1 MVRDVRIF
9 RIFEGTNEVNPNPN
23 LNPNSNL
30 NSNSDTS
37 LVRFNDWLVF
47 ALMSFHNYKS
57 FYFLGMQSAG
67 GHLKEIQ
74 RAMKNPMANLGMIF
88 EEGTRRIRRSVGLDA
103 PDLSEFVHP
112 EFQQEAQQLSKNIIA
127 FSSAVEHL
135 LIKYTRDIIH
145 EQILLNRLANATI
158 DIYTMLVVLSRV
170 TRALNKN
177 ISSADI
183 EKNMARV
190 ICAEVSKLYES
201 FV

>member
-1 MVRDVRIF
+1 
-9 RIFEGTNEVNPNPN
+9 
-23 LNPNSNL
+23 
-30 NSNSDTS
+30 
-37 LVRFNDWLVF
+37 
-47 ALMSFHNYKS
+47 
-57 FYFLGMQSAG
+57 MQSAG

-74 RAMKNPMANLGMIF
+74 RALKQPVANLGMIF
-88 EEGTRRIRRSVGLDA
+88 NEGTRRIRRSVGLDA
-103 PDLSEFVHP
+103 PDLSEFVHS

-190 ICAEVSKLYES
+190 ICSEVNEFNCVFLLTQMTDFLLCRQIFELIETFAHCGLVTLFATMKDIAQLPRTCSPTMAL
-201 FV
+201 FTVIH